1 MGATLDALHR
11 LQEVELQIA
20 EINRATDRKSR
31 AVSRQELAIADLDKR
46 ITAAKASLQTEQV
59 EADRYDL
66 DVKSREAEIAKYRQA
81 LNQTK
86 TNKEYSALLTQLN
99 TYKTDMAKVEDK
111 VLGMLNQTEARRK
124 AIAELQAERVK
135 EVTRLDELKASL
147 ESERSSTRSR
157 LESLKAERDTAAKG
171 VPAGA
176 LSLFNRVVKKNEG
189 EALAT
194 IIRTHPKR
202 GEYACGGC
210 NMSVTIEQVNAVMSR
225 DEAIP
230 CNNCGRILYME
241 ATVKA

>member
-20 EINRATDRKSR
+20 EINRATDRKAR
-31 AVSRQELAIADLDKR
+31 AVARQDQAIADLDKR
-46 ITAAKASLQTEQV
+46 IASSQLALRTEQV
-59 EADRYDL
+59 EADRFDL
-66 DVKSREAEIAKYRQA
+66 DVKSREVEIAKFRQA

-86 TNKEYSALLTQLN
+86 TNKEYSAILTQLN
-99 TYKTDMAKVEDK
+99 SFKTDMAKVEDK
-111 VLGMLNQTEARRK
+111 VLGLLTQTEIKRK
-124 AIAELQAERVK
+124 AIAVLQADRVK
-135 EVTRLDELKASL
+135 EVARHDELKASL
-147 ESERSSTRSR
+147 DSETSKTRSR
-157 LESLKAERDTAAKG
+157 LDTLKAERDAAAKV

-176 LSLFNRVVKKNEG
+176 LSLFNRVVKRNEG
-189 EALAT
+189 QALAT

-230 CNNCGRILYME
+230 CNNCGSILYME